1 MSDALFWSTLLL
13 LVAST
18 VWTIWR
24 ARGAIS
30 AAVLVP
36 LAWLILIPIPTV
48 IRPYVI
54 TPKSLFPDGFT
65 GAPREH
71 LLISISIANLAFLG
85 FQWLILSRWFKAL
98 QARTVAF
105 FAARERPRAGRDS
118 KNDGLLRRWAIG
130 LTLIAVALAV
140 LHLVLMPR
148 VPSWDLVTGFA
159 NPLQPNYDREAA
171 GKFLPGPTIL
181 HYVFDWNQGIVFP
194 ILFALAVLMRWRPL
208 AIFVGIFGFLYVT
221 STLEKFPSLL
231 FLAAPFIAIAVRD
244 NRPIWSK
251 VVLGGLAVSL
261 LGPLAI
267 NQSTGISTAVHRALH
282 TVPPASS
289 TPTYDP
295 SITTSVPGCETYVT
309 PTSSPF
315 NWRNIPASLKDIVG
329 RRILVVP
336 AETTYAWFAYFPA
349 QHPYLNGSGWE
360 PWKVLR
366 KGYRNPANLVGL
378 WMYCGHEV
386 TLPSVS
392 AYGSII
398 ADGWAELGY
407 FGVVLACL
415 GIVLF
420 GLVMELIRGFLTKPF
435 LIACYGP
442 SILLFATLPPRAG
455 VLATILS
462 SGLWL
467 IPVLCLLFL
476 ASEGIRGR
484 RTGAVPV
491 PEPKP
496 EPEPA
501 GA

>member
-1 MSDALFWSTLLL
+1 VSDALFWSTLLL
-13 LVAST
+13 LAAST

-24 ARGAIS
+24 ARGVIS

-36 LAWLILIPIPTV
+36 LAWMILIPIPTV
-48 IRPYVI
+48 IRPLVI
-54 TPKSLFPDGFT
+54 TPQSLFPAGFA
-65 GAPREH
+65 GAAREQM
-71 LLISISIANLAFLG
+71 LISIAIANVAFLG
-85 FQWLILSRWFKAL
+85 FQWLILSRWFKNL
-98 QARTVAF
+98 QASTVAF
-105 FAARERPRAGRDS
+105 FGARERPRAGRDG

-130 LTLIAVALAV
+130 LTVIAAALAL

-148 VPSWDLVTGFA
+148 VPAWDLVTGFA

-181 HYVFDWNQGIVFP
+181 RYVFDWNQGIVFP

-208 AIFVGIFGFLYVT
+208 AIFVGVFGFLYVT

-231 FLAAPFIAIAVRD
+231 FIAAPFVAVAVRD

-251 VVLGGLAVSL
+251 LVLGGLALSL

-267 NQSTGISTAVHRALH
+267 NQGPGVSTAILKALH
-282 TVPPASS
+282 NVPPASS
-289 TPTYDP
+289 TPVYDP
-295 SITTSVPGCETYVT
+295 SITTSVPGCESFVA
-309 PTSSPF
+309 PTTVPF
-315 NWRNIPASLKDIVG
+315 DWRDIPASLKDIVG

-336 AETTYAWFAYFPA
+336 AETTYGWFAYFPA
-349 QHPYLNGSGWE
+349 QHPFLNAAGWA
-360 PWKVLR
+360 PWKVLA

-378 WMYCGHEV
+378 WMYCGHEL
-386 TLPSVS
+386 TLPTVS
-392 AYGSII
+392 AYGSMI
-398 ADGWAELGY
+398 ADGWGELGY
-407 FGVVLACL
+407 VGVVLACI

-420 GLVMELIRGFLTKPF
+420 GLVMELIRGFLAKPF

-442 SILLFATLPPRAG
+442 GVLLFATLPPRAG
-455 VLATILS
+455 VLATLLS

-476 ASEGIRGR
+476 MSEGIRGR
-484 RTGAVPV
+484 RHGAVPTV
-491 PEPKP
+491 QPV
-496 EPEPA
+496 

>member
-1 MSDALFWSTLLL
+1 MSDALFWSSLLL
-13 LVAST
+13 LIGST

-36 LAWLILIPIPTV
+36 LAWLVLIPIATV
-48 IRPYVI
+48 IRPWVI
-54 TPKSLFPDGFT
+54 TPESLFPDGFA
-65 GAPREH
+65 GAAQEH
-71 LLISISIANLAFLG
+71 LLISISIANLAFVG
-85 FQWLILSRWFKAL
+85 FQWLILSTLFKSL

-105 FAARERPRAGRDS
+105 FAARERPRAGRDG
-118 KNDGLLRRWAIG
+118 KNDGLLRKWAIG
-130 LTLIAVALAV
+130 LTAVAVALAV

-148 VPSWDLVTGFA
+148 VPVWDLVTGFA

-181 HYVFDWNQGIVFP
+181 RYVFDWNQGIVFP

-231 FLAAPFIAIAVRD
+231 FIAAPFVAIAVRD

-251 VVLGGLAVSL
+251 LVLGGLALSL
-261 LGPLAI
+261 LGPLAV
-267 NQSTGISTAVHRALH
+267 NQGPGISTAVHKALH
-282 TVPPASS
+282 DVPPASS
-289 TPTYDP
+289 TPVYDP
-295 SITTSVPGCETYVT
+295 TITTSAPGCENFVA
-309 PTSSPF
+309 PPSVPF
-315 NWRNIPASLKDIVG
+315 DWRNVPASLKDIVG

-349 QHPYLNGSGWE
+349 QHPFLGGSGWA
-360 PWKVLR
+360 PWKVLS
-366 KGYRNPANLVGL
+366 KNYRNPANLVGL
-378 WMYCGHEV
+378 WLYCGHEL
-386 TLPSVS
+386 TLPTVS

-407 FGVVLACL
+407 VGVALAAL
-415 GIVLF
+415 GIVFF
-420 GLVMELIRGFLTKPF
+420 GLVMELIRGFLSKPF

-455 VLATILS
+455 VLATIVS

-476 ASEGIRGR
+476 ASEGLRGR
-484 RTGAVPV
+484 RRGAMAV

-496 EPEPA
+496 M